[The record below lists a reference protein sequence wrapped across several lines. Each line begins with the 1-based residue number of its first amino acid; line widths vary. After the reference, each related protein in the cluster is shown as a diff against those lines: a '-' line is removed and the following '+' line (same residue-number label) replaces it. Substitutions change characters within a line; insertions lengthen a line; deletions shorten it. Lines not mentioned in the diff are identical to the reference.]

1 MEVSDKNLVQRIK
14 QSWATFQN
22 EWGLPE
28 DGI

>member
-14 QSWATFQN
+14 QNWATFQN